1 VVLWC
6 CGGFPSQRLFTM
18 MQLKWRSHWTMAA
31 FVVVCVL
38 LSVPSDALGASSAP
52 MRPVVLSSEQ
62 PLDMLKRILL
72 TPPVIP
78 VLFKADHPV
87 DVVKRLPVAVLDA
100 GVTALSA
107 FFSTAAVMI
116 PAGLIW
122 KFSALRSN
130 GAKAWGLEALKMGVE
145 WGSFSASYS
154 GGEQFFARIRGL
166 DDKINSYIACGIC
179 SAISRVKE
187 GYPAMT
193 QGFVTGFAFVYVLEQ
208 LTESM
213 AKKAAE
219 AEGAAPPTTG
229 RQALEGAVASKGTS
243 AGLAGRSSSARVPIR
258 ARKGATGRYYGLS
271 KGLYKPL

>member
-1 VVLWC
+1 
-6 CGGFPSQRLFTM
+6 M
-18 MQLKWRSHWTMAA
+18 MELKRCSRRTTTV
-31 FVVVCVL
+31 FVVVVLGCLLL
-38 LSVPSDALGASSAP
+38 LSVPTDALGASSAP
-52 MRPVVLSSEQ
+52 MRPVVLSSEH
-62 PLDMLKRILL
+62 PVDMLKRILL

-87 DVVKRLPVAVLDA
+87 DVVKRFPVAVLDA
-100 GVTALSA
+100 GVSALSA

-116 PAGLIW
+116 PGGLVW
-122 KFSALRSN
+122 KFAVLRSN
-130 GAKAWGLEALKMGVE
+130 GVKAWGLEALKMGVE

-219 AEGAAPPTTG
+219 TEGLAPPTAGG
-229 RQALEGAVASKGTS
+229 RQALEGAVASKSTS
-243 AGLAGRSSSARVPIR
+243 AGLTGRSSPARVPVR
-258 ARKGATGRYYGLS
+258 ARKGVTGRYYGLS